1 MKWLLLYF
9 FLQVVVPKQH
19 AIPEVPA
26 GVLPQADTTLG
37 VLILVNKEYKLPK
50 GYRPHDLVPIDEAY
64 NKGVMN
70 LLRSEAAAA
79 FARMCAKA
87 AKDSIILWSRSAY
100 RSDTVQRQLY
110 ENAVERRGEEGAE
123 KYTARPGYSE
133 HQTGLTVDINSTHLS
148 FGNTPEGIWLK
159 KHAHLFGYIERYPIG
174 KESVT
179 GYAYEPW
186 HYRYV
191 GKEAAAYIVENKLTF
206 EEYHERKREPAGNP
220 AR

>member
-1 MKWLLLYF
+1 MKWLLLCF

-19 AIPEVPA
+19 K
-26 GVLPQADTTLG
+26 ADTTLG
-37 VLILVNKEYKLPK
+37 ILILVNKEHKLPE

-70 LLRSEAAAA
+70 LLRSEAATA
-79 FARMCAKA
+79 FARLCAQA
-87 AKDSIILWSRSAY
+87 SEDGIVLWNRSAY

-110 ENAVERRGEEGAE
+110 ENAVKRRGEEGAG
-123 KYTARPGYSE
+123 KYTAKPGHSE
-133 HQTGLTVDINSTHLS
+133 HQTGLTVDINSTHPS
-148 FGNTPEGIWLK
+148 FGKTSEGVWLK
-159 KHAHLFGYIERYPIG
+159 EHAYLFGFIERYPLG
-174 KESVT
+174 KEHIT

-191 GKEAAAYIVENKLTF
+191 GTEIATYIVENKLTL
-206 EEYHERKREPAGNP
+206 EEYYERKREHAHVP